1 MANLGH
7 ELRDHLQIFQ
17 LCRSPSLGYVTTKEV
32 TSEIT
37 IIKRKLCNYVVKS
50 IMEVVISKT
59 NNGYSFLQG
68 LQVG

>member
-17 LCRSPSLGYVTTKEV
+17 LCRSPFLGYVTAKEV

-37 IIKRKLCNYVVKS
+37 IIKTELCNYVVKS